1 MMLFPMFNK
10 NNRIV
15 YMLQFIS
22 LYNSSKTFHIPY
34 LYTYTTRIA
43 QKLVRVNIIY
53 QGKQPTE
60 PTLHQIS
67 HILKNMS
74 DMVLGQLTV
83 YCFKM
88 ADGCLDLR
96 LVSPGSNWHPDY
108 KTLHNISQQMCI
120 RL

>member
-1 MMLFPMFNK
+1 MLFPMFNK

-22 LYNSSKTFHIPY
+22 LYNISKTFHIPY
-34 LYTYTTRIA
+34 LYTYTTWIA
-43 QKLVRVNIIY
+43 QKLVRGQY
-53 QGKQPTE
+53 HQGKQPTE

-67 HILKNMS
+67 HSLKNMS

-96 LVSPGSNWHPDY
+96 LVSPGSN
-108 KTLHNISQQMCI
+108 
-120 RL
+120 

>member
-1 MMLFPMFNK
+1 MFFLCSIK
-10 NNRIV
+10 TTE
-15 YMLQFIS
+15 QFICCS
-22 LYNSSKTFHIPY
+22 LLVYITVVKHSISR
-34 LYTYTTRIA
+34 TYTHTIQGLHRN
-43 QKLVRVNIIY
+43 LYGVNIIY

-67 HILKNMS
+67 HSLKNMS

-96 LVSPGSNWHPDY
+96 LVSPGSN
-108 KTLHNISQQMCI
+108 
-120 RL
+120 